1 MRQRIFMLKALV
13 ITPVKNSLENTLET
27 IKAVASTNTA
37 VHHYIYDDFSDPEV
51 SDVLAAKSRQ
61 LGYSYIDLS
70 ELTNTPS
77 PNYLTVLK
85 NAQQKALELGVPLII
100 VESDV
105 VVKPET
111 FNDLLA
117 YVKPDTG
124 MVGNITVDEGGTIN
138 FPYLKFKKEKAKFI
152 KTNRSLSFCCT
163 LLSVDFLKNYNFNN
177 LEPTKDWFDTII
189 SEKSIELGFKNYVLI
204 DSPVFHKPHGS
215 RPWKHLKYSNPLK
228 YYWLKFTQRRD
239 KI

>member
-1 MRQRIFMLKALV
+1 MLKALV
-13 ITPVKNSLENTLET
+13 ITPVKNSLDNTLET

-37 VHHYIYDDFSDPEV
+37 VHHYIYDDFSDAEV
-51 SDVLAAKSRQ
+51 SQVLAAKSTT
-61 LGYSYIDLS
+61 LGYSYIHLS

-85 NAQQKALELGVPLII
+85 NAQEKALELQVPLII

-105 VVKPET
+105 VVKTES

-117 YVKPDTG
+117 YLKPDTG
-124 MVGNITVDEGGTIN
+124 MVGNITVDEAGEIN
-138 FPYLKFKKEKAKFI
+138 FPYLKFKKETAAFI

-163 LLSVDFLKNYNFNN
+163 LLSVEFLKKYSFSN

-189 SEKSIELGFKNYVLI
+189 SEKSIELGFKNYVLL

-215 RPWKHLKYSNPLK
+215 RPWKHLKYTNPLK